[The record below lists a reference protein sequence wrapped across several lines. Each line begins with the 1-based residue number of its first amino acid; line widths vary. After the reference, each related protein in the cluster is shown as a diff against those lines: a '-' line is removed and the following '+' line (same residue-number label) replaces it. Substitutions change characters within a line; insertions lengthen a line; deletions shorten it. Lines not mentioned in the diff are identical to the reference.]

1 MDDPSDRLANREFRQ
16 LMRRRSLWRWG
27 LSALVIV
34 SYLVYSVAGVY
45 LADVYSKPFFGSA
58 LPWGLAL
65 GYLIIFAS
73 IALSILYVRVA
84 NRLESDE
91 DSS

>member
-1 MDDPSDRLANREFRQ
+1 MDDQDDRLANGEFQ
-16 LMRRRSLWRWG
+16 ALMRQRNRWRWG
-27 LSALVIV
+27 LSALLVIA
-34 SYLVYSVAGVY
+34 YLVYGVAGVY
-45 LADVYSKPFFGSA
+45 IGDVYAKPFFGWA

-91 DSS
+91 DS

>member
-1 MDDPSDRLANREFRQ
+1 MDDPSDRLENQGFQR
-16 LMRRRSLWRWG
+16 LMRRRNRWRWG
-27 LSALVIV
+27 LSALLIIA
-34 SYLVYSVAGVY
+34 YLVYGVAGIY
-45 LADVYSKPFFGSA
+45 IADVYAKPFFGWA

-84 NRLESDE
+84 NRLEADE
-91 DSS
+91 DS

>member
-1 MDDPSDRLANREFRQ
+1 MDDPDDRLESREFQ
-16 LMRRRSLWRWG
+16 NLMQRRSRWRWG
-27 LSALVIV
+27 LSALLVV
-34 SYLVYSVAGVY
+34 AYLVYGVAGVY
-45 LADVYSKPFFGSA
+45 LSDVYARPFLGWA

-91 DSS
+91 DT